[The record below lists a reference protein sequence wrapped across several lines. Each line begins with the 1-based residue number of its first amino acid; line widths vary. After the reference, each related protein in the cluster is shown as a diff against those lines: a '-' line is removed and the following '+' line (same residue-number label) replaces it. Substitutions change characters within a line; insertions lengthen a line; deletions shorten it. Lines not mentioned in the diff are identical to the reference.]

1 MQRLQRQV
9 QIILSLVLI
18 EERTVIM
25 RRGGSIERVSEKGEL
40 TIVNMP
46 TMDLRT
52 SEVPITSVGAMK
64 ST

>member
-25 RRGGSIERVSEKGEL
+25 RSGGSIERVSEKGEL